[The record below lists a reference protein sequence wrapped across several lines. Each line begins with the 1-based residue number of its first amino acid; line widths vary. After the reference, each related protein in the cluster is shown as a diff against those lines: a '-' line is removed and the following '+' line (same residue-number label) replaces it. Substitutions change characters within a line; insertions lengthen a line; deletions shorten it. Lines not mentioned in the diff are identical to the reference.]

1 MDIELPPQRR
11 IPNSTSSL
19 YIESTIAHPD
29 LLEVCFCVSLVV
41 HDLIVEGEASLAA
54 RTGGSS
60 AEDDPFSLFRPRE
73 IFQLAS
79 KRSRSVFEAADVS
92 DGGGS
97 SSSSSMLEPTRRAG
111 GASVESIPTEEDI
124 RASIAEV
131 HSLAHFSPGCLVV
144 ALIYMERLRRGAG
157 ALLLVSTWQPTLLI
171 AILVAQ
177 KVWEDHSALSVDY
190 TRLHADL
197 TVKQIN
203 TLERDFL
210 RLIDYNVGVKSAVYA
225 NWYFRLGTL
234 CERNQMRMRPLDG
247 NEALA
252 LEIGSDQ
259 YASRIKAQ
267 GNRPNSGPLPSVEG
281 TPGDRTPATPGSASR
296 AVIS

>member
-1 MDIELPPQRR
+1 MRDGWDARVWL
-11 IPNSTSSL
+11 STDP
-19 YIESTIAHPD
+19 A
-29 LLEVCFCVSLVV
+29 
-41 HDLIVEGEASLAA
+41 GE
-54 RTGGSS
+54 
-60 AEDDPFSLFRPRE
+60 
-73 IFQLAS
+73 
-79 KRSRSVFEAADVS
+79 
-92 DGGGS
+92 
-97 SSSSSMLEPTRRAG
+97 
-111 GASVESIPTEEDI
+111 
-124 RASIAEV
+124 
-131 HSLAHFSPGCLVV
+131 
-144 ALIYMERLRRGAG
+144 
-157 ALLLVSTWQPTLLI
+157 
-171 AILVAQ
+171 
-177 KVWEDHSALSVDY
+177 VWEDHSALSVDY

-281 TPGDRTPATPGSASR
+281 TPGGATPGTPGSSSR